1 MAVYRSNLLDVLSFL
16 RRPNAAALV
25 SGTSERESL
34 HDRFRARLQERR
46 PGLLE
51 AVEAEAEAAR
61 LASAKAKSRH
71 SLQWEAA
78 LDQNSGGFRFNF

>member
-1 MAVYRSNLLDVLSFL
+1 LSRSNLLDVLSFL
-16 RRPNAAALV
+16 RRPNSAALV

-34 HDRFRARLQERR
+34 HDRFVARLRERR

-51 AVEAEAEAAR
+51 AVEAEAVR
-61 LASAKAKSRH
+61 LASAKAKGRQ